1 MSLILVLALIL
12 VLVLTTVIVSTI
24 SVIILIVVVSPVIV
38 VSTSRSSPL
47 ISVSLFHIQ
56 DILFLG
62 IIHNLY
68 IVSKTSPQLL
78 FVKKMLSI

>member
-1 MSLILVLALIL
+1 MVLVLILVLILI
-12 VLVLTTVIVSTI
+12 LTTVIVSTI

-38 VSTSRSSPL
+38 VSTPRSSPL

-56 DILFLG
+56 NILFLG

-68 IVSKTSPQLL
+68 IVSKTSPEL
-78 FVKKMLSI
+78 